1 MTGNETETT
10 RIPMVTIS
18 DGEDFGQVTPELL
31 AALAE
36 FHKTC
41 PPISKMGTGFIR
53 QAYSYATLDD
63 INRTINPLLAAV
75 GLFLTHNP
83 TTSRM
88 VTRIYHVGGG
98 YMESISTIHI
108 DQSMKNQAHA
118 WGSALTYTKRYI
130 TTCMLN
136 LVTGEL
142 DDGAGVHDDDG
153 AAVAMP
159 AAPKKKKPKAKQK
172 PQPKALP
179 PEDNKPWLNKGK
191 DLDEI
196 KKALA
201 EGRMGMAEVYDEFK
215 VSKATRSE
223 LQEIVARAENNRSFI
238 DQAGRHDGLD
248 HF

>member
-1 MTGNETETT
+1 MTENEREATG
-10 RIPMVTIS
+10 IPMVKIS
-18 DGEDFGQVTPELL
+18 DGVDFGKVTPELL

-83 TTSRM
+83 TTSKM

-98 YMESISTIHI
+98 YMESVSTIHI

-142 DDGAGVHDDDG
+142 DDGAGVHD
-153 AAVAMP
+153 
-159 AAPKKKKPKAKQK
+159 
-172 PQPKALP
+172 
-179 PEDNKPWLNKGK
+179 
-191 DLDEI
+191 
-196 KKALA
+196 
-201 EGRMGMAEVYDEFK
+201 
-215 VSKATRSE
+215 
-223 LQEIVARAENNRSFI
+223 
-238 DQAGRHDGLD
+238 
-248 HF
+248 